1 LIRDER
7 SADNAYDLHYD
18 SHQRLVGISHDT
30 EAGANYTQNGLGQ
43 RVIKTS
49 GSPATTRHYHY
60 DLSGRLLAEST
71 DQGQVIREYL
81 YRDDQLVGLINEG
94 ALYYVHTD
102 HLGTPQLITDG
113 SQQVV
118 WASDYLP
125 FGEATV
131 TVNQLENPIRFPGQY
146 YDAEMGTNY
155 NYYRNYDPSLGRYIQ
170 SDPIGLEG
178 GLNRYGYADNSPL
191 VYIDPLGLWSFS
203 IELYRGIGGGIVIGK
218 NNSTRQWFWGG
229 KLGIGMSAGF
239 GFDALNNGPTEDV
252 LRPTPYS
259 DPCASMV
266 SGTSGTSWGGFA
278 DIGANFG
285 KYGISYGGRG
295 GQHFNGS
302 HGHYHSDP
310 GLKYGFNALGRKG
323 LSVGGSA
330 GIEVYWW

>member
-146 YDAEMGTNY
+146 YDAEMGTHY

-178 GLNRYGYADNSPL
+178 GLNRYGYADI
-191 VYIDPLGLWSFS
+191 YIDPLGLWSFS
-203 IELYRGIGGGIVIGK
+203 VEAYRGIGGGLSISYSNGTLEILGRIGVG
-218 NNSTRQWFWGG
+218 F
-229 KLGIGMSAGF
+229 GIGATYDPF
-239 GFDALNNGPTEDV
+239 GT
-252 LRPTPYS
+252 PTPHS
-259 DPCASMV
+259 DPCGYGYIGTTSFQASASTGIRPFAIGGSYTAS
-266 SGTSGTSWGGFA
+266 SGNGFTTKEGGGFQSFSPTVISPTGDVKLGLGFGA
-278 DIGANFG
+278 SIGVNFG
-285 KYGISYGGRG
+285 SYT
-295 GQHFNGS
+295 N
-302 HGHYHSDP
+302 
-310 GLKYGFNALGRKG
+310 
-323 LSVGGSA
+323 
-330 GIEVYWW
+330 W